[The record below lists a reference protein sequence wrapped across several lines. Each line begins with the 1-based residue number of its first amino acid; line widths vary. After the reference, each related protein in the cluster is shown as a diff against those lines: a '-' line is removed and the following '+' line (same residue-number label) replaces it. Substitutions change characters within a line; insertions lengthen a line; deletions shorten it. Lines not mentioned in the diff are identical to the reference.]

1 MAEYPALEAVADP
14 KLKRAAAAV
23 ADRLARHPAAVA
35 LGIFGSAVEG
45 RSWDRSD
52 ADLWLIL
59 DEDSDRHEAAAF
71 LEQGAEASFQIVS
84 RGSLPR
90 LVERSRGS
98 PMCRALAT
106 THWLWCRDANTAALL
121 ERVRSFPEP
130 WRRLRTLEAVDHVR
144 ARMDE
149 AEKMLFLNEPLGA
162 VPKLADAFVHLARA
176 RLIGRGTYPGRN
188 PVGQVIDSEPQ
199 LIRGLQDLTDGVL
212 PVDERIEQA
221 VEYLDGATEPL
232 AGPCLE
238 ALRPALAAGPR
249 SASQLEDDP
258 AFERLDLEWVA
269 LLGWLVRLG
278 LLQQRTRPCPSGQLF
293 AGLSEIVYGLPS

>member
-1 MAEYPALEAVADP
+1 RDP
-14 KLKRAAAAV
+14 TV
-23 ADRLARHPAAVA
+23 VA
-35 LGIFGSAVEG
+35 LGIFGSVVEG

-52 ADLWLIL
+52 VDLWLVL

-71 LEQGAEASFQIVS
+71 LEQGAEVSLQIASRS
-84 RGSLPR
+84 NLRR

-106 THWLWCRDANTAALL
+106 TRWLWCRDAGTELLL

-130 WRRLRTLEAVDHVR
+130 WRGLRTLEAVDQIR
-144 ARMDE
+144 ARLDE
-149 AEKMLFLNEPLGA
+149 AEKMLFLGEPLGA

-176 RLIGRGTYPGRN
+176 RLIGRGIYPGRD
-188 PVGQVIDSEPQ
+188 PVGQVIGSEPQ
-199 LIRGLQDLTDGVL
+199 LIQGLQDLTDGVL

-238 ALRPALAAGPR
+238 ALRPVLAAGPR

-278 LLQQRTRPCPSGQLF
+278 LLQQGMRSYPAGQLF
-293 AGLSEIVYGLPS
+293 AGLPEIVYALPS